1 MNALELLKLLKEEY
15 ERDSELNF
23 NYQVP
28 SNEYMLGEYNMLRI
42 AEKFVNNEIDKMA
55 KEDN

>member
-1 MNALELLKLLKEEY
+1 MNALDLLKLLKEEY

-42 AEKFVNNEIDKMA
+42 AEKFINNEIEKMA
-55 KEDN
+55 KEEE

>member
-55 KEDN
+55 KEEN

>member
-1 MNALELLKLLKEEY
+1 MNALELLKVLKEEY
-15 ERDSELNF
+15 NRDCEMNF
-23 NYQVP
+23 SYQVP

-55 KEDN
+55 KEEN

>member
-1 MNALELLKLLKEEY
+1 MSALDLLKVLKEEY

-42 AEKFVNNEIDKMA
+42 VEKYINNEIDKMA
-55 KEDN
+55 KEEE

>member
-1 MNALELLKLLKEEY
+1 MNALDLLKVLKEEY

-28 SNEYMLGEYNMLRI
+28 STEYMLGEYNMLRI
-42 AEKFVNNEIDKMA
+42 AEKFINNEIEKMT
-55 KEDN
+55 KEEE